1 VAQDDAATASG
12 FRLLRTTRSGNEP
25 LQQLSYFDL
34 VGFGPN
40 GWGWA
45 LLLATGMT
53 LAVASCGFLVGAVI
67 GTIVAW
73 AKVSRSFVARS
84 VADGYTTILRGVPDL
99 LVIYLFYFGGSAAL
113 GAIAGLFGH
122 EGFIGVPA
130 FVTGALAI
138 GVVSGAYQAEVFRG
152 AYQALSRGELE
163 AARSVGMHSWL
174 MFRRIIA
181 PQVLRYAIPGLGN
194 VWQLVLKESALI
206 SVTGLVELLRQ
217 SHIAAGSTR
226 RPFDFYLTAAAL
238 YLVITWVSTVL
249 FQRAEAHSM
258 RGVRRAA

>member
-1 VAQDDAATASG
+1 V
-12 FRLLRTTRSGNEP
+12 
-25 LQQLSYFDL
+25 QQLSYLEL

-45 LLLATGMT
+45 LLRATGMT
-53 LAVASCGFLVGAVI
+53 LAVAFCGFLIGAVI
-67 GTIVAW
+67 GACGAW
-73 AKVSRSFVARS
+73 AKLSQSIVARGA
-84 VADGYTTILRGVPDL
+84 ADAYTTILRGIPDL

-113 GAIAGLFGH
+113 GAIYGLFGGD
-122 EGFIGVPA
+122 GFVGVPA
-130 FVTGALAI
+130 FATGAVAI
-138 GVVSGAYQAEVFRG
+138 GIVSGAYQTEVFRG
-152 AYQALSRGELE
+152 AYQSLSRGELE
-163 AARSVGMHSWL
+163 AARSVGMHRWL
-174 MFRRIIA
+174 MFRRIVA

-194 VWQLVLKESALI
+194 VWQLILKESALI

-238 YLVITWVSTVL
+238 YLVITWASTIF
-249 FQRAEAHSM
+249 FQKAENRSM

>member
-1 VAQDDAATASG
+1 M
-12 FRLLRTTRSGNEP
+12 
-25 LQQLSYFDL
+25 QQLSYFEL

-45 LLLATGMT
+45 LLTATAMT
-53 LAVASCGFLVGAVI
+53 LAVALCGFLVGSVI
-67 GTIVAW
+67 GTLIAW
-73 AKVSRSFVARS
+73 AKLSRSVAARWM
-84 VADGYTTILRGVPDL
+84 ADGYTTVLRGIPDL

-113 GAIAGLFGH
+113 SAIGSLFGA

-138 GVVSGAYQAEVFRG
+138 GIVSGAYQAEVFRG
-152 AYQALSRGELE
+152 AYQVVSRGELE
-163 AARSVGMHSWL
+163 AARSVGMHRWL

-194 VWQLVLKESALI
+194 TWQLVLKESALI

-226 RPFDFYLTAAAL
+226 RPFDFYLTAGGL
-238 YLVITWVSTVL
+238 YLLITRGSPHL
-249 FQRAEAHSM
+249 FQRAETHSM
-258 RGVRRAA
+258 RGMRRAS

>member
-1 VAQDDAATASG
+1 MQ
-12 FRLLRTTRSGNEP
+12 P
-25 LQQLSYFDL
+25 ISYFEL

-40 GWGWA
+40 GWGLA
-45 LLLATGMT
+45 LLTAAGMT
-53 LAVASCGFLVGAVI
+53 LAVASCGFIAGAVI
-67 GTIVAW
+67 GTVVAW
-73 AKVSRSFVARS
+73 GKLSRSRIARGL
-84 VADGYTTILRGVPDL
+84 ADGYTTVLRGIPDL

-113 GAIAGLFGH
+113 GAIGSLFGA

-130 FVTGALAI
+130 FATGAIAI

-152 AYQALSRGELE
+152 AYQTLSRGELE

-174 MFRRIIA
+174 MFRRVIA

-226 RPFDFYLTAAAL
+226 RPFDFYLTAGAL
-238 YLVITWVSTVL
+238 YLLITWVSTIL
-249 FQRAEAHSM
+249 FQKAEDRSL
-258 RGVRRAA
+258 RGIRRAA